1 MYEVLKDLEPRCFF
15 EWFGAI
21 SQIPRGSCKEEQI
34 IAFCQ
39 DFAKERNLDCQVD
52 QKGNVFMRVPATEGY
67 ENEPSILL
75 QAHLDMVWVKDPG
88 KEFDFDN
95 EPIHIIRRDN
105 WLMGDGTTLGA
116 DNGVG
121 VATMLALA
129 DAKDIPHP
137 PLELLFTV
145 EEEIGLKGIRCFDMS
160 KIKAR
165 RMLNMDCGY
174 SHEVCV
180 SSAGSTA
187 CAIKKAY
194 PVTPVASEDAVLEA
208 AITGGK
214 SGHSGIMIWKGR
226 ACAANE
232 MGELMAVLENIPVKL
247 CRLKTAEK
255 AILGACTA
263 VICVPRE
270 NKEAAKQLLEQR
282 FEEIRT
288 IFSDREPDLKLT
300 ISEGAATTCADP
312 KATGQ
317 IFTAMRL
324 LRTGLLRLNENDPT
338 ITITSGALTP
348 SYFEEG
354 ELKIG
359 YSIRSAN
366 TADMDATYRK
376 MSTLVGLLDM
386 ELEKLDRHTGWPE
399 RAGSA
404 FLEKFLDAHQ
414 RICGYP
420 AQLERVHGGI
430 EAGPI
435 VGAIPDMDAVGYAP
449 TARGAHTTKEYLA
462 IDEVEPYWL
471 VLKEV
476 LASRG

>member
-1 MYEVLKDLEPRCFF
+1 MYEVLKGLEPRCFF

-21 SQIPRGSCKEEQI
+21 SQIPRGSCKQEKI
-34 IAFCQ
+34 VAFCQ
-39 DFAKERNLDCQVD
+39 NFAKERNLDCQVD
-52 QKGNVFMRVPATEGY
+52 QRGNVFMRAPATDGY
-67 ENEPSILL
+67 ENEPTILL
-75 QAHLDMVWVKDPG
+75 QAHMDMVWVKDAG
-88 KEFDFDN
+88 VEFDF
-95 EPIHIIRRDN
+95 ETQPINLIRRDN
-105 WLMGDGTTLGA
+105 WLMADGTTLGA

-121 VATMLALA
+121 VATMLAVA
-129 DAKDIPHP
+129 DSKDIPHP
-137 PLELLFTV
+137 PLELLFTAD
-145 EEEIGLKGIRCFDMS
+145 EEIGLKGIRCFDMS
-160 KIKAR
+160 KITAR

-180 SSAGSTA
+180 SSAGSTSS
-187 CAIKKAY
+187 AIKKTY
-194 PVTPVASEDAVLEA
+194 PITSVSPEDAVLEV

-226 ACAANE
+226 ACAGNE
-232 MGELMAVLENIPVKL
+232 MGELMSVLENIPVKL
-247 CRLKTAEK
+247 CRMKTAEK

-263 VICVPRE
+263 VICVPRDS
-270 NKEAAKQLLEQR
+270 KDEAVRLLNQR
-282 FEEIRT
+282 FEEIHT

-300 ISEGAATTCADP
+300 ITEGTAATCVDP
-312 KATGQ
+312 KITGQ

-338 ITITSGALTP
+338 ITITSGALAP
-348 SYFEEG
+348 SYFEDG

-366 TADMDATYRK
+366 TCDMDATYRK
-376 MSTLVGLLDM
+376 MATLTKLLDM

-399 RAGSA
+399 RVGSA

-414 RICGYP
+414 RVCGFP
-420 AQLERVHGGI
+420 AKLERVHGGI

-462 IDEVEPYWL
+462 IDEVEPFWL

-476 LASRG
+476 LASRE